1 MKDNKYLILFA
12 LNISVRSS
20 ACKQGAVYSCSEGE
34 KLMTEYPF
42 SGELP
47 LLKRNLS
54 LTDKDVAK
62 DIFLEWLLISA
73 LVIVD
78 KLQYTTLYYSD
89 KCVFIISKKKK
100 NNQSGSQVFR
110 EMVSLLICVS
120 IIKSHFLFPI
130 LWLSLW
136 SVSVSHLSGLTT
148 ACSTRPFFT
157 S

>member
-1 MKDNKYLILFA
+1 MKANKYLILFA

-20 ACKQGAVYSCSEGE
+20 ACKQGAVYSCPEGE

-100 NNQSGSQVFR
+100 
-110 EMVSLLICVS
+110 
-120 IIKSHFLFPI
+120 K
-130 LWLSLW
+130 
-136 SVSVSHLSGLTT
+136 
-148 ACSTRPFFT
+148 
-157 S
+157 